1 MTRHVTQGSRYVCAA
16 AVVILVLAGQ
26 ICRGDHGHQP
36 IPPVRPPSTSPPV
49 TPPTTTHPPVTP
61 PTTTP
66 DSSPITTPPTTAVG
80 EKICPDCDGQKKIV
94 NGEGL
99 LVDCP
104 RCGGTGILGAT
115 PTPGTEESPAFKPD
129 PDLTPEQRSFV
140 ARMTVEEPVQ
150 EAVIA
155 WNGSEEILVLSTQ
168 LKASQK
174 GRLLE
179 IIPLP
184 SRPEI
189 DEGDPQLFGRLH
201 ATLQEKQ
208 PPDAPISREPVEVL
222 FTKKIGPHH
231 LHVVRALNEGEF
243 VVWAQFYLQNTVGVQ
258 TEFSPKAQQIL
269 RSYIREGYCYFVL
282 DIIDA
287 DTDFSKRTALR
298 YRFKTNHLFYPVRI
312 TALGGTGETQAKL
325 LILSKGLL
333 RYSRRRLPSDFIN
346 TKRFQPVELSYQELG
361 DVSKEL
367 TALFQ
372 TGDTISLRRWDVFGD
387 VAKIPGDLRA
397 WP

>member
-1 MTRHVTQGSRYVCAA
+1 MTGYVTRGRRYVCAA
-16 AVVILVLAGQ
+16 AVVILVLAGE

-36 IPPVRPPSTSPPV
+36 IPPPVKPPSTSPLV
-49 TPPTTTHPPVTP
+49 TPPATTDSFP
-61 PTTTP
+61 PTTP
-66 DSSPITTPPTTAVG
+66 PATTPG
-80 EKICPDCDGQKKIV
+80 ETVCPECDGQKKIV

-104 RCGGTGILGAT
+104 HCEGTGILGGTAA
-115 PTPGTEESPAFKPD
+115 PGTKEPPAFKPD

-184 SRPEI
+184 SRPDI
-189 DEGDPQLFGRLH
+189 DEGDPELFGRLH

-208 PPDAPISREPVEVL
+208 PPDAPIGREPVEVL

-269 RSYIREGYCYFVL
+269 RSYIQEGYRYFVL

-312 TALGGTGETQAKL
+312 TALGGTGETRAKL
-325 LILSKGLL
+325 LVLSKGLL
-333 RYSRRRLPSDFIN
+333 SYSQRRLPPDFIH
-346 TKRFQPVELSYQELG
+346 TKRFQPVQLSYQELR
-361 DVSKEL
+361 DASKEL